1 MSRIL
6 RNIISV
12 IFSFTR
18 FNILKVIYGKRF
30 KFNGIQRFS
39 PNTQLF
45 VLKKGKIILGNK
57 VRAHTGT
64 RMKAISGGVIEI
76 GDNSTFNYN
85 CMIVALKSVKIGK
98 GVEFGPNVLVYDHD
112 HDFRAIGGLKANKFK
127 YGEVSIGDN
136 TWIGANTVILR
147 GTHIGNGCVIG
158 AGSIVKGEFPDN
170 CIITQ
175 KRETS
180 ISLISTNN
188 ITK

>member
-1 MSRIL
+1 
-6 RNIISV
+6 
-12 IFSFTR
+12 
-18 FNILKVIYGKRF
+18 
-30 KFNGIQRFS
+30 
-39 PNTQLF
+39 
-45 VLKKGKIILGNK
+45 
-57 VRAHTGT
+57 
-64 RMKAISGGVIEI
+64 
-76 GDNSTFNYN
+76 
-85 CMIVALKSVKIGK
+85 MIVALKSVKIGK